1 MRVLR
6 GLDARVVLAMHRHP
20 FARLH
25 AGREPE
31 PEAEEMA
38 HHRMH
43 VERAMRLAAVQ
54 VDRDRGDG
62 DLDQD
67 EARQHV
73 APPGKI
79 QETAEHEGCALLEGS
94 ATGSAKPC
102 R

>member
-31 PEAEEMA
+31 PEAEEVA
-38 HHRMH
+38 RDRMQ
-43 VERAMRLAAVQ
+43 VERAMRLAAMQ
-54 VDRDRGDG
+54 EQRDGDDRDVSKRKRRRDI
-62 DLDQD
+62 
-67 EARQHV
+67 
-73 APPGKI
+73 APP
-79 QETAEHEGCALLEGS
+79 
-94 ATGSAKPC
+94 